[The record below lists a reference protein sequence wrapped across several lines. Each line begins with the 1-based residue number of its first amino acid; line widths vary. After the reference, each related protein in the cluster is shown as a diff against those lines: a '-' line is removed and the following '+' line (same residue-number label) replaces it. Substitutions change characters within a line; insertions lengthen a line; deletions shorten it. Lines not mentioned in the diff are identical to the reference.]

1 MNTAIAFTNLTVVQM
16 LIEAKA
22 DVNLADTGSTSPGD
36 TPLHSAASKNLPSDA
51 SYVKTILDAKASIN
65 ARTLKG
71 KNAVTCAAASNSVA
85 ALKLLLHSGGEISP
99 LLPANEYTPFWNTP
113 LLSAALSPA
122 YSLAQDKDDGKIE
135 ELPLRREACTLLISH
150 GASPSEFTKHGV
162 KMPAF

>member
-71 KNAVTCAAASNSVA
+71 KNAVTCAAASKNC
-85 ALKLLLHSGGEISP
+85 GP
-99 LLPANEYTPFWNTP
+99 
-113 LLSAALSPA
+113 
-122 YSLAQDKDDGKIE
+122 
-135 ELPLRREACTLLISH
+135 
-150 GASPSEFTKHGV
+150 
-162 KMPAF
+162 